1 VFVADGNFKADH
13 VRQKNAD
20 GDVWLS
26 EGAGMIPKRA
36 TYHSFFGNSNR
47 TADSKF
53 QIGRTLQLLISRRH
67 YFSESSLSK
76 SISSHYECVIG
87 IKGM

>member
-36 TYHSFFGNSNR
+36 TYHSFLETAIERLTVSFKSVR
-47 TADSKF
+47 T
-53 QIGRTLQLLISRRH
+53 
-67 YFSESSLSK
+67 YN
-76 SISSHYECVIG
+76 C
-87 IKGM
+87 